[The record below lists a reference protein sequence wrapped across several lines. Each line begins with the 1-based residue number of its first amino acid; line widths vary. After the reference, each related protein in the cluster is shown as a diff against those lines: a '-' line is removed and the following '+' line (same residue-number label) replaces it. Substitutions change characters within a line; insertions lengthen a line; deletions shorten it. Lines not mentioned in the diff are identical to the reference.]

1 MYIHKFIVDKA
12 IILDLKNTTKHEVY
26 QELTDALK
34 NAGRLS
40 NPEQAVKDLQ
50 TTERKGTFGIGQAIA
65 IPHACTS
72 AVHQP
77 IIAIG
82 ISKTGIDFN
91 AVDDKPVNLVFLVL
105 NRLIGHNFQLKILS
119 RLAHL
124 LNAPIFAETLLQAKS
139 SYDMLNYIKEQET
152 PLGEIEP
159 PEDTQ
164 TVCIIG
170 AGNGGL
176 AMAAHLAITGRKVN
190 LYNRTENRI
199 RTIQASNEI
208 EVTGE
213 INGTAKLNL
222 VTTDIKQAL
231 TDADIVMVVVPALGH
246 IEIARIMGPHLS
258 DGQIVLLNPGRTGGA
273 LVFAETLR
281 QLKINKYY
289 FLAEAETLL
298 YASRITN
305 PGQVRIFG
313 IKNAVPIATLPA
325 FHLPDV
331 LASLRNT
338 FHQFVAGDNVLKTG
352 LSNIGAIFH
361 PALTVLNTAWIEN
374 EKGEFSYYHEG
385 ASPSVSLVLE
395 ALDAERIKV
404 AEAVG
409 IRVLSAREW
418 LYQAYGVAGNN
429 LYEAIQA
436 NYGYHGIMA
445 PNTID
450 HRYIA
455 EDVPTSL
462 VPIASLG
469 EYLGVKVTTMKSIV
483 QLANVLHNRNYWTE
497 GRTVDKLGLDGM
509 TVRQIR
515 RYVEEGRRNGK

>member
-1 MYIHKFIVDKA
+1 MFIHKFIVENA
-12 IILDLKNTTKHEVY
+12 IILDLKSTTRLEVY
-26 QELTDALK
+26 QELTEALK

-40 NPEQAVKDLQ
+40 NPELAVKDLQ
-50 TTERKGTFGIGQAIA
+50 ATERKGTFGIGQGIA
-65 IPHACTS
+65 IPHTCTN

-82 ISKTGIDFN
+82 ISKSGIDFN
-91 AVDDKPVNLVFLVL
+91 AIDDKPANIIFLVI

-124 LNAPIFAETLLQAKS
+124 FHEPFFTETLLKTESPAGI
-139 SYDMLNYIKEQET
+139 LNFIKEQEL
-152 PLGEIEP
+152 PLGQIEP
-159 PEDTQ
+159 AEDSQ
-164 TVCIIG
+164 TICIVG

-176 AMAAHLAITGRKVN
+176 AMAAHLALTGRKVN
-190 LYNRTENRI
+190 LYNRSADRI

-222 VTTDIKQAL
+222 VTTDVKQAL
-231 TDADIVMVVVPALGH
+231 ADVDIVMVVVPALGH
-246 IEIARIMGPHLS
+246 IEMARILGPHLT

-273 LVFAETLR
+273 LVFAEMLR

-331 LASLRNT
+331 LASLKNT

-374 EKGEFSYYHEG
+374 EKGNFSYYHEG

-395 ALDAERIKV
+395 ALDAERVKV
-404 AEAVG
+404 AEALG
-409 IRVLSAREW
+409 IRVLTAREW
-418 LYQAYGVAGNN
+418 IYQAYGVAGDN

-436 NYGYHGIMA
+436 NYNYHGILA

-469 EYLGVKVTTMKSIV
+469 EYLGVKVPTMKSII
-483 QLANVLHNRNYWTE
+483 QLANVLHNRNYWAE
-497 GRTVDKLGLDGM
+497 GRTINKLGLDGM

-515 RYVEEGRRNGK
+515 RFVEEGRR

>member
-1 MYIHKFIVDKA
+1 VYIHKFIVENA
-12 IILDLKNTTKHEVY
+12 LILDLKSTHKNEVY
-26 QELTDALK
+26 KELTDALK
-34 NAGRLS
+34 NAGRL
-40 NPEQAVKDLQ
+40 NNTDQAVKDLQ

-65 IPHACTS
+65 IPHTCTS

-82 ISKTGIDFN
+82 ISKNGIDFN

-105 NRLIGHNFQLKILS
+105 NRLFGHNLQLKILS
-119 RLAHL
+119 RLANLFHE
-124 LNAPIFAETLLQAKS
+124 PIFTEKFQQATMPSQLL
-139 SYDMLNYIKEQET
+139 DFVKEQELL
-152 PLGEIEP
+152 LGEIEP
-159 PEDTQ
+159 AEDTQ
-164 TVCIIG
+164 TICVIG

-199 RTIQASNEI
+199 RTIQANNEI
-208 EVTGE
+208 EATGE
-213 INGTAKLNL
+213 INGTAKINL
-222 VTTDIKQAL
+222 VTTDIKQAV
-231 TDADIVMVVVPALGH
+231 ADVDIIMVVVPALGH
-246 IEIARIMGPHLS
+246 IEMARILGPHLS

-273 LVFAETLR
+273 LVFAEMLR

-395 ALDAERIKV
+395 ELDAERVKV
-404 AEAVG
+404 AEALG
-409 IRVLSAREW
+409 IRVLTAREW
-418 LYQAYGVAGNN
+418 IYQAYGVAGNN

-436 NYGYHGIMA
+436 NYNYHGILA

-455 EDVPTSL
+455 EDVPASL

-469 EYLGVKVTTMKSIV
+469 EYLGVKVPTMKSII
-483 QLANVLHNRNYWTE
+483 QLANVLHHRNYWAE
-497 GRTVDKLGLDGM
+497 GRTIDKLGLEGM

-515 RYVEEGRRNGK
+515 RFVEEGRRNGR